1 MYDFVSLSVKCPIC
15 GVSLMDGNH
24 PVDNKPSIRLGIESN
39 GQSGFVCLSSIY
51 GSYNYT
57 CDIAIDKDQLTRL
70 SCPSCKKQITSK
82 QECVNCGAP
91 MVPLFL
97 DMEGKVS
104 FCSRYGCKSHF
115 VEFEDLT
122 HVLQRLYED
131 YGYEDQRVNKI
142 PEHVS
147 HNDLPGSEGKKPEA
161 HLEIIETGSFLHAYC
176 PHCKLSLIEDD
187 MLKLKVVQDEAGY
200 VLLSPYLNVFSTKST
215 VYLPEDQL
223 IHEIACPHCE
233 KSLINADHQC
243 GACGSPAAR
252 IAVSARTKL
261 IDFYMCT
268 KKGCRWHG
276 LDEEDV
282 FNIKLE
288 DSIEW

>member
-15 GVSLMDGNH
+15 GVSLMDGDH
-24 PVDNKPSIRLGIESN
+24 PVDNKPSIRLAIEMN
-39 GQSGFVCLSSIY
+39 GQNGYVCLSSIY

-57 CDIAIDKDQLTRL
+57 CDIDLEKGQLAHF
-70 SCPSCKKQITSK
+70 SCPSCNRQISSK

-104 FCSRYGCKSHF
+104 ICSRYGCKSHF

-131 YGYEDQRVNKI
+131 YGYEDGKMNKT
-142 PEHVS
+142 PENLLSDEIKV
-147 HNDLPGSEGKKPEA
+147 PVEKKTPENI
-161 HLEIIETGSFLHAYC
+161 EIIETGTFLHAYC
-176 PHCKLSLIEDD
+176 PQCKRSLIEDD
-187 MLKLKVVQDEAGY
+187 MLKLKVVQQESGY

-215 VYLPEDQL
+215 IYLPEDQL
-223 IHEIACPHCE
+223 IDEVACPHCE
-233 KSLINADHQC
+233 QTLINTEHKCA
-243 GACGSPAAR
+243 ACGSPAAK

-261 IDFYMCT
+261 IDFYICT

-276 LDEEDV
+276 LDEE
-282 FNIKLE
+282 
-288 DSIEW
+288 